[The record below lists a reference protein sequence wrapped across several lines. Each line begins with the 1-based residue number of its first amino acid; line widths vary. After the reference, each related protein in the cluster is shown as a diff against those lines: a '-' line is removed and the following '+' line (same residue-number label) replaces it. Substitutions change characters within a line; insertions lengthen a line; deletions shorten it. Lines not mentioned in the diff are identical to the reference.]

1 MNDNEYID
9 EAEAAAALD
18 PAIGDG
24 TPDSAPH
31 VAPYDDD
38 DDVVADETSGAADDD
53 DVVEDDDDS
62 PIDDDI

>member
-31 VAPYDDD
+31 VAPF
-38 DDVVADETSGAADDD
+38 
-53 DVVEDDDDS
+53 
-62 PIDDDI
+62 DDDI